1 MVKDTKL
8 QVPISNKM
16 KSMLQKRSEKEGFSS
31 VNEYVRVILHKVIQ
45 RDLDFDLID
54 SHKAAIEVLDDETEK
69 RVAESI
75 EAYKRGEYDTI
86 DSNIDPHAIDKYLD
100 EIQSRTV

>member
-1 MVKDTKL
+1 MAKDTKL
-8 QVPISNKM
+8 QVPISSKM